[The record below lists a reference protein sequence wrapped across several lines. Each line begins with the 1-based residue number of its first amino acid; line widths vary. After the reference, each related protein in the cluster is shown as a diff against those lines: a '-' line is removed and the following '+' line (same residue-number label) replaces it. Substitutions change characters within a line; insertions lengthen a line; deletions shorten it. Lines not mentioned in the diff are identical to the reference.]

1 MADKHDD
8 PVKVVDRRW
17 WARGND
23 GGDPAGDQAGQ
34 KPTYVEELERRAAGA
49 EKQAQEFVAKY
60 RQASQEFEDA
70 RARMRKE
77 LAKDAERTR
86 RDVLVSL
93 LEVVDNLDRAIDAA
107 KKGGTSAGDPLLQ
120 GVEMVQQ
127 QFLGKLDG
135 FGVKRIDALGA
146 EFDPLLHEAVTSVP
160 AADDASDGRVLGVI
174 THGYRI
180 GDEVL
185 RPALVAVGK
194 AAPAPDP
201 AVAGQ
206 QPTEH

>member
-1 MADKHDD
+1 MSDQQDD

-17 WARGND
+17 WARGDD
-23 GGDPAGDQAGQ
+23 GGAPRPDQPSQ
-34 KPTYVEELERRAAGA
+34 KPTYVEELERRVADA
-49 EKQAQEFVAKY
+49 EKQAQEYLGKY

-77 LAKDAERTR
+77 LAKDAERSR

-93 LEVVDNLDRAIDAA
+93 IEVVDNLDRAIDAA
-107 KKGGTSAGDPLLQ
+107 SKVGRSSADPLLQ

-127 QFLGKLDG
+127 QFLAKLDG

-146 EFDPLLHEAVTSVP
+146 AFDPSLHEAVTAVP
-160 AADDASDGRVLGVI
+160 APDAASDGRVMGVI

-194 AAPAPDP
+194 AGEPVDRA
-201 AVAGQ
+201 
-206 QPTEH
+206 